1 MAECNEVLYEEQP
14 KPWKGVCCSEELLTL
29 SCGELGAGKVNME
42 FTFCDVVVF
51 TARFFNQS

>member
-51 TARFFNQS
+51 AAIFF